1 MELPAPSLFLSHQRT
16 IRHVHCVA
24 SIKTRSGHTK
34 YVASQIIMITFCT
47 SFTLPVN
54 NEIHVDI
61 SLFSL
66 VSLDW
71 SKCKV
76 NVTSSPLPSTGPKS
90 FQTTH
95 EPMKGSASRPFYY
108 WARFTAHHSN
118 HHHQIHWQWKGHGR
132 GAADLL
138 ANLNE
143 CENVD
148 GYWITARSFAIHS
161 RSHSTSHVHI
171 WWPLGIAIVY
181 YFICQILKSN
191 SKFLLN

>member
-1 MELPAPSLFLSHQRT
+1 MLFSQWTQLPNGIACPIPLPLTSKNN
-16 IRHVHCVA
+16 
-24 SIKTRSGHTK
+24 KTCALCGIHKDTFWTY

-71 SKCKV
+71 SKCKL

-132 GAADLL
+132 RAVDLL

-161 RSHSTSHVHI
+161 RSHSTPHVHI
-171 WWPLGIAIVY
+171 WWPLGIAI
-181 YFICQILKSN
+181 INLN
-191 SKFLLN
+191 KFKN